1 MKGPMQIGFS
11 QRIQLDWLERTASL
25 LLQGHTRG
33 EIRTVL
39 QEMLQGRLSVGGTAE
54 RGNREKAI
62 SILLK
67 IWVTVPRELM
77 LFRDDGLTHLNR
89 LPLTDH
95 LAVHWGMT
103 IAVYPFVGV
112 VAEAVGRLLRLQGS
126 CAAVQVQRRVREQ
139 LGERETVARAARR
152 VLRCFIDWGVL
163 QETQEKGVYHAV
175 PVRSVTDKKLAAWL
189 IEATLL
195 VNGSNVAPLKAVA
208 QTPMLFP
215 LSIGPLGMGDLEGHD
230 RLEWFR
236 QGLDEEMV
244 MLRSRGASR

>member
-1 MKGPMQIGFS
+1 MSGYIQIGFS

-25 LLQGHTRG
+25 LLMGHTRD
-33 EIRTVL
+33 EIQPAL
-39 QEMLQGRLSVGGTAE
+39 QELLRDQLSVGGTAQ

-62 SILLK
+62 SILQK
-67 IWVTVPRELM
+67 IWVTVPKELEP
-77 LFRDDGLTHLNR
+77 FRDEGLAYLNR
-89 LPLTDH
+89 LPLADH

-103 IAVYPFVGV
+103 ITVYPFVGV
-112 VAEAVGRLLRLQGS
+112 VAEALGRLLRLQSS
-126 CAAVQVQRRVREQ
+126 CAAVQLQRRIREQ

-163 QETQEKGVYHAV
+163 LETKQKGVYQSA
-175 PVRSVTDKKLAAWL
+175 PARSVADRKLAAWL

-195 VNGSNVAPLKAVA
+195 ASASHVAPLKAVA
-208 QTPMLFP
+208 QSPMVFP
-215 LSIGPLGMGDLEGHD
+215 FSIGPLGMGYLEGYD

>member
-1 MKGPMQIGFS
+1 MKGPTQIGFS
-11 QRIQLDWLERTASL
+11 QCIQLDWLERTASL
-25 LLQGHTRG
+25 FLRGHTRG
-33 EIRTVL
+33 EIQAAL
-39 QEMLQGRLSVGGTAE
+39 QEVLQGRLSIGGTAE

-62 SILLK
+62 SILRK
-67 IWVTVPRELM
+67 IWVTVPSGLK
-77 LFRDDGLTHLNR
+77 LFRDDALAHLNR
-89 LPLTDH
+89 LPLANH

-139 LGERETVARAARR
+139 LSERETVARAALR

-163 QETQEKGVYHAV
+163 QGTKDKGVYQAV
-175 PVRSVTDKKLAAWL
+175 SVRSATDKKLAAWL
-189 IEATLL
+189 IEGILL
-195 VNGSNVAPLKAVA
+195 ASGSNAAPLKAIVQSPA
-208 QTPMLFP
+208 LFPFVVGP
-215 LSIGPLGMGDLEGHD
+215 LSIGDLEGHN

-244 MLRSRGASR
+244 MLRS